1 MIDLIDVLSLSSDN
15 DLFKSKGVAHALQRA
30 NNVDRSLSRAST
42 MNSMNPASHNRDEI
56 SMPNYGRESV
66 LFGRPLSSVNQYST
80 STPISSFGVTAGA
93 TAQIENPIT
102 SLQEYCKA
110 NMLPIDIKA
119 EMCESDPKNPN
130 QRQL

>member
-1 MIDLIDVLSLSSDN
+1 LIDLIDVFSLPSDHE
-15 DLFKSKGVAHALQRA
+15 LFKSKGVAHALQRA
-30 NNVDRSLSRAST
+30 NNAERSLSRAST
-42 MNSMNPASHNRDEI
+42 MNTTSHNRDEV

-66 LFGRPLSSVNQYST
+66 LFGRPISSVNQYST
-80 STPISSFGVTAGA
+80 STPISSFGMTTGA
-93 TAQIENPIT
+93 TNQIENPIT

-119 EMCESDPKNPN
+119 EICELDPKNPN

>member
-1 MIDLIDVLSLSSDN
+1 MILLPFLISSDHE
-15 DLFKSKGVAHALQRA
+15 LFKSKGVAHALQRV
-30 NNVDRSLSRAST
+30 NNTERSLSRAST
-42 MNSMNPASHNRDEI
+42 INPPGSHRDEM

-66 LFGRPLSSVNQYST
+66 NFGRPTSSINQYST
-80 STPISSFGVTAGA
+80 STPISAFGMTPGL
-93 TAQIENPIT
+93 TTQIENPIT

-119 EMCESDPKNPN
+119 EVCESDPKNPH